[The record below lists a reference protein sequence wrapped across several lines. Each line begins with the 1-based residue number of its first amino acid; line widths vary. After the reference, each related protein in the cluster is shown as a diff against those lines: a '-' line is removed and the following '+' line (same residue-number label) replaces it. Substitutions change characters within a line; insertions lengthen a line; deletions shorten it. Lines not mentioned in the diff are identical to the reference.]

1 MREILW
7 YSLILEFYTL
17 RFIEYILVHF
27 FINFLVGFPAIAI
40 WVLRAGILPPGT
52 GPKGAATGFD
62 QEPQRPTAKT

>member
-17 RFIEYILVHF
+17 RFILVHF

-62 QEPQRPTAKT
+62 QEPQHPLGPKRRA